1 MYPVIP
7 SAITVGAAQ
16 MAVCLVTTLLLFCT
30 FMLRARA

>member
-7 SAITVGAAQ
+7 STMTVGAAQ
-16 MAVCLVTTLLLFCT
+16 VVVCLITTVLLFCT